1 MNFERAYVRNGI
13 FGFMTCLGCLALAPA
28 ELARG
33 QSPATSLVA
42 PPGTPPGAS
51 VDTASVSLDEFF
63 FDKALRLELY
73 QCGDARELTTTIH
86 SLAEEPIW
94 PENPK
99 NLITPFAYGK
109 YSVKVFD
116 PMTDRLIYSKG
127 FDTFFAEYATT
138 QPAQLG
144 TKKTFETTIRIPM
157 PKQPVKL
164 NIDHRLGDN
173 SLVTVFSETID
184 PKGTR
189 VRRETTGETD
199 KIFAIQTTGH
209 PHDRVDLVFLSEGYV
224 AAEQDQFQSDVK
236 RMSDYLF
243 SVEPYQSAKD
253 RFNVSGIFR
262 PSEESG
268 TDEPRQGVFRNT
280 VLNSS
285 FNTLEIDRYLLLEE
299 NHRMHQMAARVPYD
313 TIVVLVNTKRYGGGS
328 ICLDYCVSSTGH
340 PSSPAVFV
348 HELGHGMSYLADEYI
363 GNVSY
368 NDMYPE
374 GIEPVEPNITRELN
388 PDKIKWKAFLTQD
401 VPLPTLPTL
410 PTLPSKTSSNERI
423 VGAFEGGGYLAKGMY
438 RAEKKCS
445 MGSSDSRGFCVACNQ
460 GIERMIDY
468 YAPKQ

>member
-1 MNFERAYVRNGI
+1 MIFKTVFKTAFKTVHAQIGM
-13 FGFMTCLGCLALAPA
+13 FGFMTCVCVALAPA
-28 ELARG
+28 GFSWG
-33 QSPATSLVA
+33 QSTGKSLGTSL
-42 PPGTPPGAS
+42 
-51 VDTASVSLDEFF
+51 DTASISFEEYFE
-63 FDKALRLELY
+63 DKALRVELY

-86 SLAEEPIW
+86 SLAEERIW
-94 PENPK
+94 PESPK

-116 PMTDRLIYSKG
+116 PVTDRLIYSKG

-173 SLVTVFSETID
+173 SLVTVFTETID

-189 VRRETTGETD
+189 IRREATGETD
-199 KIFAIQTTGH
+199 KIMEYQTTGH
-209 PHDRVDLVFLSEGYV
+209 PHERVDLVFLSEGYV
-224 AAEQDQFQSDVK
+224 AAEQDKFQADVK
-236 RMSDYLF
+236 RMTDYLF
-243 SVEPYQSAKD
+243 SVEPYQSAKN
-253 RFNVSGIFR
+253 RFNVSGVFR

-280 VLNSS
+280 VLNAS
-285 FNTLEIDRYLLLEE
+285 FNTLDIDRYLLLED

-313 TIVVLVNTKRYGGGS
+313 TIVVLVNTTRYGGGS
-328 ICLDYCVSSTGH
+328 ICLDFCVGSTGH

-348 HELGHGMSYLADEYI
+348 HELGHGLSYLADEYI

-388 PDKIKWKAFLTQD
+388 PEKIKWKAFLTKD
-401 VPLPTLPTL
+401 VQLPTLSSNP
-410 PTLPSKTSSNERI
+410 SSNERV
-423 VGAFEGGGYLAKGMY
+423 VGAFEGGGYVAKGMY

-445 MGSSDSRGFCVACNQ
+445 MGSSDAKGFCVACNR

-468 YAPKQ
+468 YAPKP

>member
-1 MNFERAYVRNGI
+1 MLVPRTG
-13 FGFMTCLGCLALAPA
+13 
-28 ELARG
+28 ELACG
-33 QSPATSLVA
+33 QSPATSQ
-42 PPGTPPGAS
+42 GAS
-51 VDTASVSLDEFF
+51 LDTASVSFDEFF

-94 PENPK
+94 PESPK

-127 FDTFFAEYATT
+127 FETFFAEYATT

-173 SLVTVFSETID
+173 SLVTVFTETID

-189 VRRETTGETD
+189 VRRESTGETD
-199 KIFAIQTTGH
+199 KIFEIQTTGH
-209 PHDRVDLVFLSEGYV
+209 PHDRVDLVFLSKGYT
-224 AAEQDQFQSDVK
+224 AAEQDQFLSDAK
-236 RMSDYLF
+236 RMTDYLF

-253 RFNVSGIFR
+253 RFNVSGVFR
-262 PSEESG
+262 RSEESG

-299 NHRMHQMAARVPYD
+299 KHRMHQMAARVPYD

-340 PSSPAVFV
+340 PTSPSVFV
-348 HELGHGMSYLADEYI
+348 HELGHGMSYLADEYDEYI
-363 GNVSY
+363 GNVSF

-388 PDKIKWKAFLTQD
+388 RDKIKWKAFLTKD
-401 VPLPTLPTL
+401 VPLPTLS
-410 PTLPSKTSSNERI
+410 SKASSDERI
-423 VGAFEGGGYLAKGMY
+423 VGAFEGGDYVAKGIY

-460 GIERMIDY
+460 GIERMIDL
-468 YAPKQ
+468 YAPKP